1 MKTYSMFLIRRC
13 RGLNVKGGHDLIR
26 HWRAYTKIVAFLNFF
41 FIYSVIFCAS
51 DSPFA
56 HASCICPPE
65 WNTREITPVMQS
77 NPELKGMNDLYGKQ
91 LAQKREL
98 TESAESSF
106 SRSIAYFF
114 GYQQN
119 GQIFLYHLF
128 ETSVSTRIRMYIL
141 TRWSLPLH
149 SNGLLFGIFPIAKT
163 SLITISDVP
172 LSIWKLA

>member
-65 WNTREITPVMQS
+65 RNTREITPVMQS
-77 NPELKGMNDLYGKQ
+77 NPELKGMNDLCGSETRTNR
-91 LAQKREL
+91 AQKVVSLEVLPTFLAINRTAKFFCTICSRRLSPREYECTYWQDDHYL
-98 TESAESSF
+98 FIPTDFF
-106 SRSIAYFF
+106 SEYF
-114 GYQQN
+114 
-119 GQIFLYHLF
+119 L
-128 ETSVSTRIRMYIL
+128 
-141 TRWSLPLH
+141 
-149 SNGLLFGIFPIAKT
+149 
-163 SLITISDVP
+163 
-172 LSIWKLA
+172 